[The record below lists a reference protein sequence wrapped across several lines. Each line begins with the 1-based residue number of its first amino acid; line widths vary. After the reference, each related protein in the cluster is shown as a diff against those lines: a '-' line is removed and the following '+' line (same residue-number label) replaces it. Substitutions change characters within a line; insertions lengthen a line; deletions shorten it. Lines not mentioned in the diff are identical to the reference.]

1 VAKPPNA
8 WTPAIGEPAEN
19 RLTRELV
26 TPEGVDLRVQL
37 AEASE
42 RAAAFLLDAAIIIG
56 AFAVFSFV
64 VLVGLGASGGN
75 GAELQ
80 VMGVIWLLGFFVAR
94 NAYFILFEL
103 TPRAATPGKRVLGLR
118 VAARNGGRLTA
129 DAIFARNAMRE
140 LEVYIPLTFLISQGS
155 QVDAWLDL
163 LGIAW
168 CSIFVFF
175 PLFNRDRL
183 RVGDLVAGTWVVKAP
198 RRRLMADV
206 AETAMA
212 GRAAFAGRGE
222 AFVFTQAQ
230 VDAYGA
236 KELHVLE
243 DVLRRT
249 EARTIAAVAE
259 RIRGKIGWVRADA
272 ESDYAFLDA
281 YYLALRGRLESRL
294 LFGRRRRDKFDKP

>member
-1 VAKPPNA
+1 MAKPPNA
-8 WTPAIGEPAEN
+8 WTPTFREPAEN
-19 RLTRELV
+19 RFERELV
-26 TPEGVDLRVQL
+26 TPEGVDLRVRL
-37 AEASE
+37 GEASE
-42 RAAAFLLDAAIIIG
+42 RAAAFLLDAVIMA
-56 AFAVFSFV
+56 V
-64 VLVGLGASGGN
+64 VLVVFTAVAIGAIVGAGGQQTT
-75 GAELQ
+75 AQ
-80 VMGVIWLLGFFVAR
+80 IVAVIWLLGFFLLR

-103 TPRAATPGKRVLGLR
+103 TPRAATPGKRALGLR

-140 LEVYIPLTFLISQGS
+140 LEVFLPLTFLVSHAT

-168 CSIFVFF
+168 CSIFIFF

-198 RRRLMADV
+198 RRQLMADV
-206 AETAMA
+206 AETALA
-212 GRAAFAGRGE
+212 GKTAFANQGV
-222 AFVFTQAQ
+222 FDFTQAQ

-249 EARTIAAVAE
+249 EARTIAAVAA
-259 RIRGKIGWVRADA
+259 RIRGKIGWTRGAV

-294 LFGRRRRDKFDKP
+294 LFGRRRRDKFDSP

>member
-1 VAKPPNA
+1 MARTPEA
-8 WTPAIGEPAEN
+8 WAPAIGQPADN
-19 RLTRELV
+19 RFERELV
-26 TPEGVDLRVQL
+26 TPEGVDLRLRL

-42 RAAAFLLDAAIIIG
+42 RAAAFLLDAAIMAGILVALTAVAIG
-56 AFAVFSFV
+56 ATIGA
-64 VLVGLGASGGN
+64 GGKGASS
-75 GAELQ
+75 Q
-80 VMGVIWLLGFFVAR
+80 IIMVIWLLGFFLLR

-103 TPRAATPGKRVLGLR
+103 TPRAATPGKRALGLR

-140 LEVYIPLTFLISQGS
+140 LEVFLPLTFLVSRAGP
-155 QVDAWLDL
+155 VDTWLNL

-183 RVGDLVAGTWVVKAP
+183 RVGDLVAGTWVVKTP
-198 RRRLMADV
+198 QRKLMADV
-206 AETAMA
+206 AETAF
-212 GRAAFAGRGE
+212 AAQGDFD
-222 AFVFTQAQ
+222 FTQAQ

-236 KELHVLE
+236 KELQVLE
-243 DVLRRT
+243 EVLRRM

-259 RIRGKIGWVRADA
+259 RIRGKIGWTRGPI

-281 YYLALRGRLESRL
+281 YYLALRARLESRL
-294 LFGRRRRDKFDKP
+294 LFGRRRRDKYDKA